1 MKALVVFFSASGI
14 TKAVAQTLTEVLKAN
29 IYEIIPQNPYS
40 KEDLD
45 WTNEQSR
52 TSLEMK
58 DKNSRPQIASN
69 IDISSYEVIFIG
81 FPIWWYSAPH
91 IINTFLEAYDFSGK
105 VIVPF
110 CTSGGSDLS
119 NAPRDLQKSCPNAKF
134 KEGKKFNFGANKTGM
149 RKWVESL
156 NIGLVC

>member
-14 TKAVAQTLTEVLKAN
+14 TKAVAQTLTEALKAD

-110 CTSGGSDLS
+110 CTSG
-119 NAPRDLQKSCPNAKF
+119 
-134 KEGKKFNFGANKTGM
+134 
-149 RKWVESL
+149 
-156 NIGLVC
+156 